1 MSRDEA
7 GARKVWSRLGT
18 VKANQWAGW
27 VFILFGVVFLFMFY
41 LSYTVCEDRVSNS
54 GAVSRVC
61 RHTQISD
68 PPVVAIGLIIITGLG
83 LIFSEVSGFG
93 VTLKR
98 QIDKASHD
106 ASEAKEQSQE
116 ASHDAS
122 EAKRQSQEAFLAAKY
137 SAILTYKTA
146 SSERAA
152 EINEIF
158 GEMQDA
164 VDEVQDFDV
173 LAHLGNKH
181 DAGMRFTGY
190 AYVSRHPDSK
200 WIPAFIRSIEEET
213 IPINEEVAL
222 RVLKEEI
229 LKDNCKYLDDDF
241 RKTLIARREK
251 YNAEAAGKGE
261 KESNRARII
270 REILS
275 QCPDG

>member
-1 MSRDEA
+1 
-7 GARKVWSRLGT
+7 VWSRLGT

-27 VFILFGVVFLFMFY
+27 VLILFGVVFLFMFY
-41 LSYTVCEDRVSNS
+41 LSFTVCEDHVSNS
-54 GAVSRVC
+54 GQVSRVC

-93 VTLKR
+93 ITLKR
-98 QIDKASHD
+98 QLDQASHD
-106 ASEAKEQSQE
+106 ASEAKTQS
-116 ASHDAS
+116 S
-122 EAKRQSQEAFLAAKY
+122 EAKRQSQEALLAAKY

-152 EINEIF
+152 EISEVF
-158 GEMQDA
+158 GEMRDA
-164 VDEVQDFDV
+164 VAQAQDFDV
-173 LAHLGNKH
+173 LAHLSNKN

-190 AYVSRHPDSK
+190 AYVSMNPDSK

-222 RVLKEEI
+222 RVLKDEI
-229 LKDNCKYLDDDF
+229 LKNDCKYLDGHL
-241 RKTLIARREK
+241 RETLRARSEK
-251 YNAEAAGKGE
+251 YTTEAAEKGKKG
-261 KESNRARII
+261 SNRARII
-270 REILS
+270 QEIFS